1 MLFAADK
8 NQKGLDPDFPGAVD
22 RMNSSSSSSSS
33 PQPPLSPPPL
43 ALLQESL
50 YQQILSVL
58 GSDINS
64 DIHLFAYGSLIWRP
78 EAAFST
84 PRKCRALGVLRRFW
98 MQSIDHR
105 GTPSYPGRVCSLISS
120 SQSESSSC
128 EGLLYTISAID
139 APETLISLAERE
151 KAGYRLERI
160 FVRLDDNDS
169 TIDPIQAF
177 TFLSDPQSSFLV
189 PTDEREIIKTAQI
202 IQVAKGPSGSNL
214 VYFKSLYTAL
224 TSLKIEDDYIEE
236 LNKAIDSLQFQTL

>member
-1 MLFAADK
+1 
-8 NQKGLDPDFPGAVD
+8 
-22 RMNSSSSSSSS
+22 MNSCSLS
-33 PQPPLSPPPL
+33 PQPPSPPLPSSSTNL

-78 EAAFST
+78 EASFST

-105 GTPSYPGRVCSLISS
+105 GTPSFPGRVCSLISS
-120 SQSESSSC
+120 SQSETQEPSSC
-128 EGLLYTISAID
+128 EGLLYTISSKD

-169 TIDPIQAF
+169 ATIDPIQAF

-189 PTDEREIIKTAQI
+189 HSDEREIAKTAQI

-236 LNKAIDSLQFQTL
+236 LNKAIDSLQF

>member
-1 MLFAADK
+1 MK
-8 NQKGLDPDFPGAVD
+8 N
-22 RMNSSSSSSSS
+22 SSSSSSS

-50 YQQILSVL
+50 YKQILSVL

-78 EAAFST
+78 EASFST

-105 GTPSYPGRVCSLISS
+105 GTSSFPGRVCSLISS
-120 SQSESSSC
+120 SQSETQEPSSC
-128 EGLLYTISAID
+128 EGLLYTISSKD

-160 FVRLDDNDS
+160 FVRLIDNDS
-169 TIDPIQAF
+169 ATIDPIQAF

-189 PTDEREIIKTAQI
+189 HTDEREIIKTAQI